1 MFNLTQTPSLVN
13 ETFRQFA
20 SRRVVNG
27 LIDCLQQTKIFCY
40 NRVTAEPLQA
50 VNPRLRREV
59 IIVVEVLLDL
69 IVGVASNALGGVI
82 AYYIIKKLF

>member
-1 MFNLTQTPSLVN
+1 M
-13 ETFRQFA
+13 
-20 SRRVVNG
+20 
-27 LIDCLQQTKIFCY
+27 
-40 NRVTAEPLQA
+40 
-50 VNPRLRREV
+50 RREV